1 MRLPY
6 DILYNIFF
14 MIDDYPTLLRFFILN
29 KTFYNDYIK
38 KYSKTYKHK
47 FNILFKDVFS
57 LLSLLPNLKSNDDIQ
72 NFICIQNMCIEP
84 SLKKNILHD
93 ILFVYKLY
101 KSAILEESIKKL
113 GTNLSLDLTNI
124 ILIQGPEH
132 INNNS
137 KVICNKNKIKLI
149 IPDENKMLD
158 LNIAMNFLYL
168 RQQFALIDNTFF

>member
-1 MRLPY
+1 
-6 DILYNIFF
+6 
-14 MIDDYPTLLRFFILN
+14 
-29 KTFYNDYIK
+29 
-38 KYSKTYKHK
+38 
-47 FNILFKDVFS
+47 
-57 LLSLLPNLKSNDDIQ
+57 
-72 NFICIQNMCIEP
+72 MCIEP